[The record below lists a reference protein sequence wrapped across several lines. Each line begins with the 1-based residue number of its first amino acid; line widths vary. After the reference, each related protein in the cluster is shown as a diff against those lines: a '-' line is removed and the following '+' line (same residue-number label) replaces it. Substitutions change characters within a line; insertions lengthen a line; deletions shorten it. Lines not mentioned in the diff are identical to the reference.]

1 MTLLKVNNPV
11 NKGFDGLMN
20 ELFQEFQTGFGKT
33 FTDVTK
39 SHPPVNIL
47 EKEKSYELHVVA
59 PGFDKA
65 DFSVKL
71 DDRQLTIAAESKS
84 SPETGDKVLLTEYR
98 FRSFKRSF
106 TIDDKI
112 DTQGIQ
118 AQYDNGILVVT
129 LPKKAEVLNGSKE
142 ITIL

>member
-20 ELFQEFQTGFGKT
+20 ELFHEFQTGFGKT
-33 FTDVTK
+33 FSDTAK
-39 SHPPVNIL
+39 AYPAVNII

-71 DDRQLTIAAESKS
+71 DDHQLTVSADKKASAESGNKA
-84 SPETGDKVLLTEYR
+84 LLSEYR
-98 FRSFKRSF
+98 FRSFRRSF

-112 DTQGIQ
+112 DTQEIQ
-118 AQYDNGILVVT
+118 AQYYNGILVVA
-129 LPKKAEVLNGSKE
+129 LPKKAEAGNGSKE
-142 ITIL
+142 ITIQ